1 MEVQQNDQRQ
11 SYTIRYA
18 QHPMYCLWHETT
30 GKLGFIVLI
39 FIGFQWRS
47 FSKEPEVLLYDCK
60 PKVMTPYC
68 TELHITPEL
77 VPMRQ

>member
-18 QHPMYCLWHETT
+18 QHPMYCLWHVTT
-30 GKLGFIVLI
+30 GRLGFSVDFHCIPVEK
-39 FIGFQWRS
+39 S

-60 PKVMTPYC
+60 PEVMTPY
-68 TELHITPEL
+68 LH
-77 VPMRQ
+77 